1 MCNYNIIT
9 IKFNIMKK
17 LLITLALFFTVLTSK
32 AQEAFEGVWT
42 TQGSTYKTVMLA
54 SDYAVVKIINYSF
67 EEDSTLN
74 EVILSQTDTTM
85 TTSIYNP
92 TNGYTIG
99 LSYTVI
105 DEDTLQCVFTGDEN
119 STVLMKRE

>member
-1 MCNYNIIT
+1 MCNNNIIT

-32 AQEAFEGVWT
+32 AQEAFEGVWVME
-42 TQGSTYKTVMLA
+42 GSTYKTVMLA

-67 EEDSTLN
+67 KEDATLN

-99 LSYTVI
+99 MYYTVV

>member
-1 MCNYNIIT
+1 
-9 IKFNIMKK
+9 MKK

-32 AQEAFEGVWT
+32 AQEAFEGVWLMEE
-42 TQGSTYKTVMLA
+42 STYKTVILA
-54 SDYAVVKIINYSF
+54 SKYAVVKIINYSF
-67 EEDSTLN
+67 TSDDTLK
-74 EVILSQTDTTM
+74 EIILTQTDTTM

-92 TNGYTIG
+92 RNGYTIG
-99 LSYTVI
+99 MSYTVI

>member
-32 AQEAFEGVWT
+32 AQEAFEGVWVMEE
-42 TQGSTYKTVMLA
+42 STYKTVMLA

-67 EEDSTLN
+67 KEYATLN
-74 EVILSQTDTTM
+74 EVILSQTDNTL

-92 TNGYTIG
+92 RNGYNIEMY
-99 LSYTVI
+99 YTVV

-119 STVLMKRE
+119 STVLLKRE

>member
-1 MCNYNIIT
+1 
-9 IKFNIMKK
+9 MKK
-17 LLITLALFFTVLTSK
+17 LLITLTLFFTILTSK

-42 TQGSTYKTVMLA
+42 MEGSTYKTVILA
-54 SDYAVVKIINYSF
+54 SEYAVVKILNYSF
-67 EEDSTLN
+67 KSNGTLN

-92 TNGYTIG
+92 RNGYTIG
-99 LSYTVI
+99 LSYTII

>member
-1 MCNYNIIT
+1 MR
-9 IKFNIMKK
+9 K

-42 TQGSTYKTVMLA
+42 MEGSTYKTVMLA

-67 EEDSTLN
+67 KEDATLN

-99 LSYTVI
+99 MSYTVI
-105 DEDTLQCVFTGDEN
+105 DENTLQCIFTGDEN